1 MDNNKML
8 LVINPVSGKNKAK
21 EFAPDIIKRFEEA
34 GYEVNTV
41 YTLKEKNAYKI
52 VIESGHDADLIVC
65 VGGDGT
71 LKETVGGVMD
81 ASLNKPIGY
90 IPMGSTNDFARSI
103 GIPRND
109 VMAAVD
115 NIIEG
120 TPYPVD
126 IGRFENEKF
135 IYVAAF
141 GNFTAISYNTSQ
153 KLKNAL
159 GHSAYYIPA
168 VKDFFK
174 MKPYHAKVVADDEVF
189 EGDYFYGATSNSYS
203 IGGMPVLYNIG
214 VKFDDGMHELILI
227 KMFKNPKQMAQV
239 ISAMLR
245 RDARDNDMIVYRHAK
260 TIKFVFDKPTPFT
273 LDGEFGGDRL
283 VASTSTLKHAVKI
296 ILKED
301 FNLHCK

>member
-1 MDNNKML
+1 MNKIL
-8 LVINPVSGKNKAK
+8 LIINPVSGKNKGK
-21 EFAPDIIKRFEEA
+21 EYADEIRRRFISA
-34 GYEVNTV
+34 GYEVELIF
-41 YTLKEKNAYKI
+41 TLKEKNAYKI
-52 VIESGHDADLIVC
+52 VIESGHNADIIVC

-81 ASLNKPIGY
+81 SGIDKPIGY
-90 IPMGSTNDFARSI
+90 IPMGSTNDFARSV
-103 GIPRND
+103 GIPRGD
-109 VMAAVD
+109 VFAAVD

-120 TPYPVD
+120 KPYPVD

-174 MKPYHAKVVADDEVF
+174 MKPYHARVVADDEVF

-203 IGGMPVLYNIG
+203 VGGMPVLYNIG

-227 KMFKNPKQMAQV
+227 KMFKNPKQMAQ
-239 ISAMLR
+239 IINAMLK
-245 RDARDNDMIVYRHAK
+245 RDARDNDMIIVRHAK
-260 TIKFVFDKPTPFT
+260 TIKFAFDKPTPFT

-301 FNLHCK
+301 FNLHSK